1 MNMKTFSTFGR
12 ILLLALALP
21 ALGLGGCAAL
31 KEKKPDPA
39 EEILKH
45 AIFEVKKDPYQRLEG
60 SLWPGETSENL
71 LFADTKAKQIGDVV
85 TIELEENFTSTNS
98 ATTATSRDSSID
110 IETGSV
116 LGLPTN
122 LGVSNFLG
130 STQSFNP
137 NLNTSVSRSHDG
149 EGTTTRAG
157 TMTGTM
163 AAIITEVLPNGI
175 FKIEGR
181 RTVMVNDED
190 QTMILGGLIRRVDIG
205 FDNTISSQNIA
216 NASITYSG
224 KGVVSEEQNP
234 GWLSRFLAYVWPF

>member
-1 MNMKTFSTFGR
+1 MQTIFRR
-12 ILLLALALP
+12 ILVMALTLP
-21 ALGLGGCAAL
+21 ALALGGCAGL
-31 KEKKPDPA
+31 KEKRSDPA
-39 EEILKH
+39 EDILKH
-45 AIFEVKKDPYQRLEG
+45 AIYEEKANPYQRMEG
-60 SLWPGETSENL
+60 SLWPGEASENL
-71 LFADTKAKQIGDVV
+71 LFADTKAKQMGDVV
-85 TIELEENFTSTNS
+85 TIELEENFTSSNS
-98 ATTATSRDSSID
+98 ATTATSRDSTID
-110 IETGSV
+110 LETGSV

-137 NLNTSVSRSHDG
+137 NLSTSVGRAHDG

-163 AAIITEVLPNGI
+163 AAVITEVLPNGV

-190 QTMILGGLIRRVDIG
+190 QTMVLGGLIRRVDIG

-234 GWLSRFLAYVWPF
+234 GWFSRFLARIWPF